1 MRTKSF
7 EGAIFLVWG
16 PPGHGPRSQVFAR
29 ELGIQQPYFIHSTLK
44 RGFWVAPVKYLTQAI
59 KTLKV
64 LMREKPALVFV
75 QSPPSLAVWVVYFYS
90 IFTGCRYFIDAH
102 SAAFLN
108 PFWTNPKWLNR
119 LAARKA
125 LATIVTN
132 EHFQEEIQSWG
143 ATALVVRDVPTSFER
158 ATPPA
163 LDGTFNITVVN
174 SFGPDEPLSEILAV
188 AEKLPNIH
196 FYITG
201 RLRNSHLDQS
211 ARAPRN
217 VTFTDFLP
225 NDRYYA
231 LMTSSQAVLC
241 LTTRNHTMQRGACE
255 ALWMGKPVVT
265 SDWPLLREYFYQG
278 TVHVDNTIQGIEA
291 GILRL
296 QADYAKYAKDIL
308 AMQAS
313 RRQEWLTKQAEL
325 LDLATGSG
333 NMAAR
338 ENVKVSGD

>member
-1 MRTKSF
+1 MKTKSF

-29 ELGIQQPYFIHSTLK
+29 ELGIQQPYFIQSTLK

-64 LMREKPALVFV
+64 LLREKPALVFV
-75 QSPPSLAVWVVYFYS
+75 QSPPSLAVWVVYFYA

-132 EHFQEEIQSWG
+132 EHFQSAIQSWG
-143 ATALVVRDVPTSFER
+143 ATSLVVRDIPTSFER
-158 ATPPA
+158 AAPPN

-174 SFGPDEPLSEILAV
+174 SFGPDEPLSEILSV
-188 AEKLPNIH
+188 AEKMPDIH

-201 RLRNSHLDQS
+201 RLRNSHLEQTTK
-211 ARAPRN
+211 APGN

-231 LMTSSQAVLC
+231 LMASSQAVLC

-255 ALWMGKPVVT
+255 ALWMGKPVIT

-278 TVHVDNTIQGIEA
+278 TVHVDNSIQGIED
-291 GILRL
+291 GILELRDGY
-296 QADYAKYAKDIL
+296 AGYAKEIL

-313 RRQEWLTKQAEL
+313 RRQEWLTKKAEL
-325 LDLATGSG
+325 LNLLTDSG

-338 ENVKVSGD
+338 QNVKVSGD

>member
-7 EGAIFLVWG
+7 EGSLFLVWG

-29 ELGIQQPYFIHSTLK
+29 ELGLQQPYFIHSTLK

-64 LMREKPALVFV
+64 LMREKPSLVFV

-90 IFTGCRYFIDAH
+90 LFTGCRYFIDAH

-132 EHFQEEIQSWG
+132 EHFQDVIQSWG
-143 ATALVVRDVPTSFER
+143 ATALVVRDIPTSFER
-158 ATPPA
+158 ATLPT

-188 AEKLPNIH
+188 AEKMTDIH

-201 RLRNSHLDQS
+201 RLKNSRLEQI
-211 ARAPRN
+211 ANAPRN

-231 LMTSSQAVLC
+231 LMASSQAVLC

-255 ALWMGKPVVT
+255 ALWMGKPVIT

-278 TVHVDNTIQGIEA
+278 TVHVDNTTQGIEA
-291 GILRL
+291 GILNL
-296 QADYAKYAKDIL
+296 QADYGNYVKDIL

-313 RRQEWLTKQAEL
+313 RRQEWLTKKAEL
-325 LDLATGSG
+325 LSLATGRG
-333 NMAAR
+333 NLTAR